1 MRWSKR
7 RPRRNH
13 ALKSRDDNFEV
24 AQRLETNLY
33 TDEVL
38 QHYFPPSMAAISN
51 IAAGLAP
58 SSSSV
63 RSQSVFVH
71 VVIAGPAHNARPG
84 DPFLRPRKHDELIGK
99 PTNRPEERSNG
110 ASTAHPHCHAAAAA
124 RAVGDRQGHSDARPG
139 E

>member
-51 IAAGLAP
+51 IAAG
-58 SSSSV
+58 
-63 RSQSVFVH
+63 
-71 VVIAGPAHNARPG
+71 
-84 DPFLRPRKHDELIGK
+84 
-99 PTNRPEERSNG
+99 
-110 ASTAHPHCHAAAAA
+110 
-124 RAVGDRQGHSDARPG
+124 
-139 E
+139 